1 MIGMSRT
8 TGQQLSGDD
17 HLAQS
22 CKDILTT
29 KVGTRLCR
37 RNYGSEVP
45 DLIDQP
51 ATLATKMRI
60 INASATSLIL
70 WEPRLKISQ
79 VVVTQ
84 DPDIVGK
91 WAIVINGQRTDAD
104 QSAVS
109 IPVTIGSA
117 A

>member
-8 TGQQLSGDD
+8 TGQQLSSDV

-29 KVGTRLCR
+29 QIGTRLCR
-37 RNYGSEVP
+37 RTYGSEVP
-45 DLIDQP
+45 NLIDQP
-51 ATLATKMRI
+51 ATLATKMRL
-60 INASATSLIL
+60 INATATALIL

-79 VVVTQ
+79 VVITQ
-84 DPDIVGK
+84 APDIVGK
-91 WAIVINGQRTDAD
+91 WSILINGQRTDAD